1 MKRLPLI
8 ILSVIAIFS
17 VGFFSG
23 SRDAVYF
30 KINKSLEMFGAMFRE
45 ISANYVDDIDPEEFV
60 RNGMKDML
68 DNLDPYTTLLDESSS
83 EDIDMLSTGVY
94 TGFGMSVGAR
104 DSMLTITGLYDGYSA
119 QRNGLRVG
127 DHIYQIDTAIVLH
140 EVSRSL
146 RPFTRGVA
154 GSKATM
160 KILRD
165 GIADTLVFTLSR
177 EEIKVQNL
185 PYFGLVQDSIGYIK
199 LDRFSRQSGED
210 VKTAIFELRSKS
222 NLCGLILDVRDN
234 PGGLLEAATTISEIF
249 APQGSRIVSTKGRAV
264 TEERVYIAQSRPF
277 EPDIPLAVLI
287 NGRSASASEVL
298 AGAIQDLD
306 RGVIMG
312 ERSFGKGLVQNVFS
326 LPYNGSVKIT
336 TAKYYT
342 PSGRCIQ
349 KVDFARKREGKSVSA
364 DTGRIFYTKNNRPV
378 RELHGIEPDSIVSD
392 SDYPAVITQLLAKDI
407 IFGFASEY
415 TSKLKSIPPK
425 FTVTPEILNQFEAF
439 AERKGFYVETP
450 ALQKLKEAR
459 TLVSQ
464 DKTNIAFA
472 SKIESLEKILQKEQR
487 ILAPTHT
494 KILST
499 LLENEIISRFL
510 TNKEESER
518 TLKTDRLVQ
527 TAAGLLQS
535 PAYYSKLFSSVGAR

>member
-8 ILSVIAIFS
+8 VFCIIAVFS

-45 ISANYVDDIDPEEFV
+45 ISTNYVDDIDPEDFV
-60 RNGMKDML
+60 RTGMKEML
-68 DNLDPYTTLLDESSS
+68 DNLDPYTTLLDENSS

-94 TGFGMSVGAR
+94 TGFGISVGAR

-119 QRNGLRVG
+119 QRNGIRVG
-127 DHIYQIDTAIVLH
+127 DHILQIDTAIVLH

-146 RPFTRGVA
+146 RPYTRGTP
-154 GSKATM
+154 GSKAVV

-165 GIADTLVFTLSR
+165 GITDTLVFTLTR

-185 PYFGLVQDSIGYIK
+185 PYFGLVQDSVGYIK

-210 VKTAIFELRSKS
+210 VKAAIRQLRNQS

-234 PGGLLEAATTISEIF
+234 PGGLLDAATAITEIF
-249 APQGSRIVSTKGRAV
+249 AAQGSRIVSTKGRADDARIY
-264 TEERVYIAQSRPF
+264 TAQSRPF
-277 EPDIPLAVLI
+277 EPDIPLTVLI

-306 RGVIMG
+306 RGVVMG
-312 ERSFGKGLVQNVFS
+312 ERSFGKGLVQNVFA
-326 LPYNGSVKIT
+326 LPYNASVKIT

-349 KVDFARKREGKSVSA
+349 KVDFTRKREGKAASA

-378 RELHGIEPDSIVSD
+378 RELHGIEPDSIVSN
-392 SDYPAVITQLLAKDI
+392 SDYPDVIDQLLAKDI

-415 TSKLKSIPPK
+415 TAKFKSLPPK
-425 FTVTPEILNQFEAF
+425 FAVTTELLTQFEAF
-439 AERKGFYVETP
+439 ADRKGFFVETP
-450 ALQKLKEAR
+450 ALKKLKEAR

-464 DKTNIAFA
+464 DKTNTTFA
-472 SKIESLEKILQKEQR
+472 AKIETLEKTLQKEQR
-487 ILAPTHT
+487 ILAPANT

-499 LLENEIISRFL
+499 LLEKEIVSRFL
-510 TNKEESER
+510 SNKEEAER
-518 TLKTDRLVQ
+518 SLRTDRLVQ
-527 TAAGLLQS
+527 AAAGLMQS
-535 PAYYSKLFSSVGAR
+535 TEYYSRLYSVVGAR

>member
-30 KINKSLEMFGAMFRE
+30 KINKSLELFGAMFRE
-45 ISANYVDDIDPEEFV
+45 ISTNYVDDIDPEEFV
-60 RNGMKDML
+60 RSGMKDML

-119 QRNGLRVG
+119 QRNGIRIG
-127 DHIYQIDTAIVLH
+127 DHILQIDTAIVLR
-140 EVSRSL
+140 EISRSL
-146 RPFTRGVA
+146 RPFTRGVP
-154 GSKATM
+154 GSKAVV

-165 GIADTLVFTLSR
+165 GITDTLVFTLTR

-185 PYFGLVQDSIGYIK
+185 PYFGMVQDSIGYIK

-210 VKTAIFELRSKS
+210 VKIAIRELR
-222 NLCGLILDVRDN
+222 NQANICGLILDVRDN
-234 PGGLLEAATTISEIF
+234 PGGLLDAATAISEIF
-249 APQGSRIVSTKGRAV
+249 AAQGSRIVSTKGKVESEA
-264 TEERVYIAQSRPF
+264 RVYIAQSRPF

-312 ERSFGKGLVQNVFS
+312 ERSYGKGLVQNVFA
-326 LPYNGSVKIT
+326 LPYNASVKIT

-349 KVDFARKREGKSVSA
+349 KVDFTRKREGKAASA

-392 SDYPAVITQLLAKDI
+392 ADYPDVVEQLLAKDI

-415 TSKLKSIPPK
+415 TSKFKSLPAK
-425 FTVTPEILNQFEAF
+425 FAVTPELLAQFEAF

-450 ALQKLKEAR
+450 ALMKLKEAR
-459 TLVSQ
+459 TLVSS
-464 DKTNIAFA
+464 DKTNTAFA
-472 SKIESLEKILQKEQR
+472 NKIEALEKTLQKEQR
-487 ILAPTHT
+487 LLAPANA
-494 KILST
+494 KVLST
-499 LLENEIISRFL
+499 LLENEIVSRFL
-510 TNKEESER
+510 TNKEEAER
-518 TLKTDRLVQ
+518 SLRTDRLVQ
-527 TAAGLLQS
+527 AAAGLLQS
-535 PAYYSKLFSSVGAR
+535 TEYYSKLYSAVGAR